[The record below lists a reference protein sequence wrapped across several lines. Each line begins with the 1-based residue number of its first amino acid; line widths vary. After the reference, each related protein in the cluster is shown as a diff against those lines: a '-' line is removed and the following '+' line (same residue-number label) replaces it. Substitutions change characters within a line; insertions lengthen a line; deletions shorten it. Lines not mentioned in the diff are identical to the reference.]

1 MKQIVHI
8 FRKDLRHHWPEVLV
22 SLALL
27 IGYTWDAPSRWLPD
41 RETMGES
48 RVYSIL
54 YGSLLALLVLSWSLL
69 IVRVI
74 QSERLA
80 GDRQYW
86 LTRPVEWKRLLAAK
100 ILFIALFADAPLLF
114 AQLVLLKEAGF
125 KLALSYVPELLWIHL
140 GLILI
145 CFLPVAALATVTTTI
160 AQVVIALLA
169 IGAYIAGVATV
180 AAYVPSANFSSGS
193 DTLQLMTLTGL
204 CLVAVVWQYS
214 QRETN
219 RSRVL
224 LGIAAGLIL
233 ILVVA
238 TPYRTLVAYEYPQP
252 RAAELRP
259 VQLVVDSVKPSPS
272 EDKKAVPDK
281 AKDVAIRVP
290 LLVSGIA
297 EGSTVTIDGK
307 MITLEAQDGS
317 SWSSGWEGIGRRLQ
331 AKELRIWLN
340 FEVNKKVFERMK
352 SSPVKVR
359 ISLAVTVFHSINTTE
374 VVVKDGEFAVPNGGL
389 CSIAERYELSNVLQ
403 CRYPIRSPTM
413 LVTIASSKATCPAP
427 EGKAPRPGLTARDW
441 STGSAA
447 DPFSPV
453 QTEKI
458 DFWNWDASTDYKE
471 SPVMCPGTPLT
482 FSTSEASQLA
492 GVELEMDGVH
502 LADYRAENS
511 INISF
516 RL

>member
-27 IGYTWDAPSRWLPD
+27 IGYTWDEPSRWLAD
-41 RETMGES
+41 REMMEES
-48 RVYSIL
+48 RLHSIL
-54 YGSLLALLVLSWSLL
+54 TGPLLVLLVLSWSLL

-86 LTRPVEWKRLLAAK
+86 ITRPVEWKKLLAAK
-100 ILFIALFADAPLLF
+100 LLFIAVFADVPLLF

-160 AQVVIALLA
+160 AQVVIALLT
-169 IGAYIAGVATV
+169 IGVYVAGVATV
-180 AAYVPSANFSSGS
+180 AAYVPSAGFSTGS
-193 DTLQLMTLTGL
+193 DNLQLMILTGL
-204 CLVAVVWQYS
+204 CLIAVVWQYS

-219 RSRVL
+219 RSRAL

-252 RAAELRP
+252 RAAELRA
-259 VQLVVDSVKPSPS
+259 VQLVVDTAKPLPP
-272 EDKKAVPDK
+272 EDKKVVPDK
-281 AKDVAIRVP
+281 KKDVAIRVP

-297 EGSTVTIDGK
+297 KDSTVIVDGK
-307 MITLEAQDGS
+307 MVTREAPDGS
-317 SWSSGWEGIGRRLQ
+317 SWSSGWEGDGMRLQ
-331 AKELRIWLN
+331 AKELRAWLN
-340 FEVNKKVFERMK
+340 FAVNKKVFERMK

-374 VVVKDGEFAVPNGGL
+374 VVVKDGEFAVPNTGL
-389 CSIAERYELSNVLQ
+389 CSIAQRYSASNALQ
-403 CRYPIRSPTM
+403 CRYPLRSPTM
-413 LVTIASSKATCPAP
+413 LVKITSSTATCPSP
-427 EGKAPRPGLTARDW
+427 EGKAPLQGLTADYWGRSSD
-441 STGSAA
+441 AE
-447 DPFSPV
+447 PFSPV

-458 DFWNWDASTDYKE
+458 DFWNWDASTDHTE
-471 SPVMCPGTPLT
+471 SPVLCPGIPLT
-482 FSTSEASQLA
+482 FSTREASQLT
-492 GVELEMDGVH
+492 GMELEVDGVH
-502 LADYRAENS
+502 LGDYRVENS
-511 INISF
+511 ISISF
-516 RL
+516 RR